1 MQKLQEQRKSQEE
14 NGIPSTP
21 KTKKS
26 SMTTK
31 KKSSHEFSAFKS
43 LSKLKFR
50 NIDTL
55 PISARDYGLMRS
67 NNKSSTPYPRAE
79 QGVDASLLKA
89 RLTMRRVFET
99 RQSKYSKD
107 SGKKVSPT
115 VSNPDSHHSQS
126 SAVGHARAS
135 VTVFRR
141 QSLTNDNLKEMLSI
155 GTPHPSKGVA
165 LSARLLTRRLTD
177 INDLL
182 KLREEAVSQ
191 KAATPLRSRKKK
203 VSMPMDPDNRDSI
216 IPVES
221 RPDGELVSKSI
232 SSRLTQLDY
241 DASVTSQSEESL
253 MPLLSFAERRRIF
266 HEGEFTIARYGR
278 KMSDVMMASTPQQ
291 HQVIDNSLQFAKK
304 ANDEIEK
311 YMISQGLIKTSHDQ
325 ITMTRQFSRPS
336 DSREM
341 QGENYTQQN
350 SKHEKSV
357 STRPHKEFL

>member
-1 MQKLQEQRKSQEE
+1 MQTLQEQRKSQEE
-14 NGIPSTP
+14 NGLPSSP

-26 SMTTK
+26 SMATK
-31 KKSSHEFSAFKS
+31 KKLSPEFPAFKN
-43 LSKLKFR
+43 LSKLKFK

-67 NNKSSTPYPRAE
+67 NNKSSTPYPRAD

-89 RLTMRRVFET
+89 RLNMRRAF
-99 RQSKYSKD
+99 KD
-107 SGKKVSPT
+107 SAKQESPAA
-115 VSNPDSHHSQS
+115 SNPDSHHSQS
-126 SAVGHARAS
+126 STMGHARAS
-135 VTVFRR
+135 VTVFRH
-141 QSLTNDNLKEMLSI
+141 QSLTKDNLKEMLSI
-155 GTPHPSKGVA
+155 GTPHPAKGVA

-182 KLREEAVSQ
+182 KMREEAVPQ
-191 KAATPLRSRKKK
+191 KEATPVRSRKKK
-203 VSMPMDPDNRDSI
+203 VSMPMVTENRDEI

-221 RPDGELVSKSI
+221 RPHGELVSKRI

-253 MPLLSFAERRRIF
+253 VPQLSFAERRRIF

-311 YMISQGLIKTSHDQ
+311 YMISQGMVKA
-325 ITMTRQFSRPS
+325 
-336 DSREM
+336 
-341 QGENYTQQN
+341 
-350 SKHEKSV
+350 
-357 STRPHKEFL
+357 